1 MKFEKSDPRSSM
13 VREKRRYDQSV
24 IRKDQED
31 KATDEGKIEKRMVL
45 L

>member
-1 MKFEKSDPRSSM
+1 MKFETSDPRSSM

-24 IRKDQED
+24 IRNDQED
-31 KATDEGKIEKRMVL
+31 KATDEGKIERRMVL